1 MLILLLLQVHGSGRV
16 SNVLVLVVVLENATV
31 ALNVVSYDLGPHLA
45 LVLEGDLRAEVV
57 VGVLVRGAALYSVCI
72 GHRVRLDSTDRARA
86 AKGASRPCALLRLAA
101 FPLHLLLQM
110 LVMVSGCG
118 DLRVPSALSA
128 LRSNRYYEL
137 LLAPRARHHL
147 D

>member
-1 MLILLLLQVHGSGRV
+1 MLVLLLFQVHGSCRV
-16 SNVLVLVVVLENATV
+16 INIFVLVVVLENATV
-31 ALNVVSYDLGPHLA
+31 TFDVVSHNLGPNLA
-45 LVLEGDLRAEVV
+45 LVLEGDLRAEIV
-57 VGVLVRGAALYSVCI
+57 VGILVRGAALYSVRI

-86 AKGASRPCALLRLAA
+86 AKGASRPSALLRLAA
-101 FPLHLLLQM
+101 FPFHLLLQM
-110 LVMVSGCG
+110 LVMISGCG
-118 DLRVPSALSA
+118 DLRVPSTLSA